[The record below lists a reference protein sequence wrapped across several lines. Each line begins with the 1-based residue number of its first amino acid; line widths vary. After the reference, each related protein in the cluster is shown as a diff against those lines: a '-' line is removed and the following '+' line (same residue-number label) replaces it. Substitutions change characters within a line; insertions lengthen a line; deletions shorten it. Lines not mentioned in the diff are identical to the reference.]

1 MKFSCRWMVALLKY
15 VLNDNWM
22 SVCVISVTDFR
33 AHLLLQNTNCHVQP
47 ADPTGQFIT
56 DSFGG
61 ISGLIASFWDIS
73 KQDRNFRNFRTSGYI
88 WLYVQVFIGLN
99 NGSNSNVII
108 KIQDF
113 SGPLNSKKSWP
124 IPFVNYDHVHNFNRK
139 TWYIKCYLKIYDSDF
154 LYIYH

>member
-1 MKFSCRWMVALLKY
+1 MNGCTSEICSKWQLNVRLRYISNRLQSTFTSTKY
-15 VLNDNWM
+15 QL
-22 SVCVISVTDFR
+22 SRSTI
-33 AHLLLQNTNCHVQP
+33 QP

>member
-1 MKFSCRWMVALLKY
+1 VNGCTSEICSKWQLNVRLRYISNRLQSTFTSTKY
-15 VLNDNWM
+15 QL
-22 SVCVISVTDFR
+22 SRSTI
-33 AHLLLQNTNCHVQP
+33 QP

>member
-1 MKFSCRWMVALLKY
+1 MNGCTSEICSKWQLNVRLRYISNRLQSTFTSTKY
-15 VLNDNWM
+15 QL
-22 SVCVISVTDFR
+22 SRSTI
-33 AHLLLQNTNCHVQP
+33 QP

-99 NGSNSNVII
+99 NGSNSYVII
-108 KIQDF
+108 KNQDF

-139 TWYIKCYLKIYDSDF
+139 TWYMKCYLKIYDSDF